1 MTPLPKQSLIPM
13 HLNKDALKHIKKSS
27 NCVRYN
33 GKLKEI
39 YNRSE
44 NTGVQL
50 LMDKLYYLKTKSI
63 YDCMVVIS
71 EIKKKNI

>member
-1 MTPLPKQSLIPM
+1 M